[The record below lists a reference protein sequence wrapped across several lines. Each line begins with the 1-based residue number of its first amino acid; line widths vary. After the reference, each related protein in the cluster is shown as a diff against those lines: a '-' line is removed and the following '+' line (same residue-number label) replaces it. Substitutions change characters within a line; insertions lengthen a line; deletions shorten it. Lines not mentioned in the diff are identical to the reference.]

1 MEREKPDV
9 IHQDNGKMT
18 VKVFELPCPSQS
30 QTARA
35 FKAGWFQGESQGAC
49 GTSGLDG
56 QSSPQ
61 FLLHSFRLSTPQL
74 CGPDLDVA
82 RATALE
88 GPGTQQMCCTNG
100 LRRMFNSAC
109 LDIYTRTTGERC
121 KCWLQG
127 PRLKPPNQDYC
138 HDTWN
143 MHFNS
148 PHRESDVPSSL
159 RTLAGCG
166 GSRL

>member
-1 MEREKPDV
+1 MSMEREKPDV

-61 FLLHSFRLSTPQL
+61 FLLHSFRLSTPGPPEL

-88 GPGTQQMCCTNG
+88 GAGTHRHSG
-100 LRRMFNSAC
+100 HSS
-109 LDIYTRTTGERC
+109 G
-121 KCWLQG
+121 G
-127 PRLKPPNQDYC
+127 PRYSADALHKW
-138 HDTWN
+138 TKT
-143 MHFNS
+143 
-148 PHRESDVPSSL
+148 DVQQCLSGYL
-159 RTLAGCG
+159 HKNHG
-166 GSRL
+166 